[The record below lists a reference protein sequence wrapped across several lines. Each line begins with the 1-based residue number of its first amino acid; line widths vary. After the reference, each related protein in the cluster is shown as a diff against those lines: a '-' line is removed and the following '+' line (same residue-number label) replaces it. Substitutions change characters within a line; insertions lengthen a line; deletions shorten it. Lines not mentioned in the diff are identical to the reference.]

1 MTETSESTHPLLA
14 IEQRCA
20 VYRDRRDHLRRLAGE
35 VNAMMEVVKQSN
47 LPDLRSALTEV
58 AGAELALRAAIEQS
72 DASLWA
78 RTKTRVIHG
87 VKVGWAKARGK
98 VVIDD
103 EAKTIQRIRQQ
114 LPADQAAL
122 LIRVR
127 EAVHKP
133 AVYDLT
139 AADLRRLAIA
149 IEDDSDVVVLR
160 DIESEL
166 DRALEALLAQI
177 SEETTQ

>member
-1 MTETSESTHPLLA
+1 MNEITDTTRTLLF
-14 IEQRCA
+14 IDQRCA
-20 VYRDRRDHLRRLAGE
+20 QYRIRRDRLRALATE
-35 VNAMMEVVKQSN
+35 VNALIEGIKKSHLVEIRK
-47 LPDLRSALTEV
+47 ALTEV
-58 AGAELALRAAIEQS
+58 AAAEIALRDAIEQS
-72 DASLWA
+72 DASLWQ
-78 RTKTRVIHG
+78 RTRTRVLHG
-87 VKVGWAKARGK
+87 VKIGWQKARGK
-98 VVIDD
+98 VVMDD
-103 EAKTIQRIRQQ
+103 EAKTIERIRQL

-127 EAVHKP
+127 ESVHKP

-149 IEDDSDVVVLR
+149 IEDDSDQLVLK

-177 SEETTQ
+177 AEAEDA